1 MVTCTVPW
9 GHPDIVELPAAKPWG
24 TTGPRAMSAA
34 KRAIS
39 HGPHRTWEAPVD
51 DDTARRG
58 RKSPFRVLPGRG
70 FCGQSLV
77 SKQSRRM
84 RRRAHGRWCVWD
96 GWPWCAFGETFH
108 TLLALLG
115 KLEQGTAR
123 CEHDDRN
130 AVDTMPYPGSFS
142 DKVELPLQSSESSR
156 AALVH
161 RWRGSKAADSP
172 TKRERAYAELAP
184 RPIMP
189 STPLLYHVPDDMRRM
204 TRKPGPNSL
213 LVLAHPC
220 RDRRCLS

>member
-1 MVTCTVPW
+1 
-9 GHPDIVELPAAKPWG
+9 
-24 TTGPRAMSAA
+24 MSAA

-51 DDTARRG
+51 DDDDVFGAARRG
-58 RKSPFRVLPGRG
+58 RESPFRVSTGRG

-77 SKQSRRM
+77 SEQSMRM
-84 RRRAHGRWCVWD
+84 RRRARGRWCVVGCGRWMA
-96 GWPWCAFGETFH
+96 PWCSFGETFH

-161 RWRGSKAADSP
+161 RWRGSKAADSDQE
-172 TKRERAYAELAP
+172 RESICRVG
-184 RPIMP
+184 
-189 STPLLYHVPDDMRRM
+189 STSNHAID
-204 TRKPGPNSL
+204 T
-213 LVLAHPC
+213 A
-220 RDRRCLS
+220 CLSRS